1 MAQTAINTIK
11 QWFKTGLKPT
21 QDQFWSW
28 IDSYWHKDELIPQ
41 DKIQDLS
48 TTLSGKADADQLANK
63 ANADATGLT
72 PQHVEAWNTK
82 LKTLSDAPRDNKQ
95 YARKNGAW
103 EVITISGG
111 GGGNNVTLP
120 DNIATID
127 KNGEVGNAYAKA
139 TETIVNTDADYK
151 YVVITND
158 AGGTKKMQV
167 TGLGSNVANSSLTS
181 VNGAGL
187 TLGAN
192 WFIDTAGFYYS
203 IKGLSDK
210 SADDSFD
217 RFLVQDADGKVE
229 NFLLNKLFSR
239 AYDLE
244 NKVNDKGFV
253 GYIMYNPTTKQI
265 AFSDTAKVSTTFNVP
280 ETINVNVKNVLSSIN
295 ATAPAGQQVSQ
306 DLKKTIEKIKQLE
319 DIGFTPVL
327 ASEMVVRTLDRS
339 RFPQTLINRNYQLP
353 TPVTLS
359 NGTIA
364 GIRSNTFPAE
374 FRNNAYMATHE
385 GEALY
390 SIGINKELPTDR
402 NWVFKF
408 RTYNS
413 PQLFRDDRSIGAIHF
428 SDTLDTSPK
437 YDLSND
443 LIMKN
448 RWEREFVVA
457 NNRVSTQANINE
469 VDGFADI
476 YLIKEGSL
484 ITLFALMKN
493 TGTMNMTIF
502 TAQNTDKYIH
512 FVTLFSSL
520 GLADF
525 VIKDISYNIQ

>member
-1 MAQTAINTIK
+1 MRNDIIQVDIEKVRRETATGGNTCQRIASI
-11 QWFKTGLKPT
+11 LT
-21 QDQFWSW
+21 QLN
-28 IDSYWHKDELIPQ
+28 DSKVENSEFIEKLNE
-41 DKIQDLS
+41 
-48 TTLSGKADADQLANK
+48 KADLTDLNLKADLTAGN
-63 ANADATGLT
+63 LT
-72 PQHVEAWNTK
+72 PENIQAWNTK
-82 LKTLSDAPRDNKQ
+82 LKTLPDAPSDNKQ

-103 EVITISGG
+103 EEVVATGG
-111 GGGNNVTLP
+111 GGGNVTLP

-127 KNGEVGNAYAKA
+127 KNGVAGNAYAKA
-139 TETIVNTDADYK
+139 TETITNTDADYK

-192 WFIDTAGFYYS
+192 WFIDTAGYYYS

-210 SADDSFD
+210 SADNSFD

-229 NFLLNKLFSR
+229 QFLLNKLFSK

-244 NKVNDKGFV
+244 NKVNDKGFI

-280 ETINVNVKNVLSSIN
+280 ATINVNVKNVLSNIN
-295 ATAPAGQQVSQ
+295 AVAPANNQYSQ
-306 DLKKTIEKIKQLE
+306 DIKNTIAKIKQLE

-339 RFPQTLINRNYQLP
+339 RFPQTLITKNYQLP
-353 TPVTLS
+353 TPFILS
-359 NGTIA
+359 DGTIA
-364 GIRSNTFPAE
+364 GIRSNVFPAD
-374 FRNNAYMATHE
+374 FRNNTYMAAHE

-390 SIGINKELPTDR
+390 YIGINKELPTDR

-408 RTYNS
+408 RVYNS
-413 PQLFRDDRSIGAIHF
+413 PYLFRIDRTFGSIHF
-428 SDTLDTSPK
+428 ADSLDASPK
-437 YDLSND
+437 SDLAND
-443 LIMKN
+443 LVMKEA
-448 RWEREFVVA
+448 WSREAIAV
-457 NNRVSTQANINE
+457 NNRISSQIVINE
-469 VDGFADI
+469 VDGFTDI
-476 YLIKEGSL
+476 YLIKEGGL
-484 ITLFALMKN
+484 ITLFVIMKN
-493 TGTMNMTIF
+493 TGTMQMTTF
-502 TAQNTDKYIH
+502 AAQNTDKYIH